1 MKRQLNESSKR
12 PHKRQRTETA
22 TASKSWDEPLF
33 GSNSNS
39 ASWDRPLFDLDGEE
53 KESELGDSDSDCMSL
68 DEEEGIRTGHYLWF
82 LLAFG
87 SKNVLRITLQA
98 RLLHLEP
105 KYTSVRS

>member
-22 TASKSWDEPLF
+22 TTSKSWDEALF

-53 KESELGDSDSDCMSL
+53 KESELSDSDSDCMSL
-68 DEEEGIRTGHYLWF
+68 DEEEGIRTGYYPCFFVSIWF
-82 LLAFG
+82 KECA
-87 SKNVLRITLQA
+87 
-98 RLLHLEP
+98 
-105 KYTSVRS
+105 